1 MSEDLTIANSSPQES
16 IARALRKSEERF
28 RQVVEAAPNA
38 MVMINQ
44 DGLIEMLNAQAER
57 VFGYERQELLGK
69 PIEMLVPER
78 FRKAHPGLRGSF
90 FSNPVSR
97 PMGVGRD
104 LYGLKKD
111 GSEFPIEIGLNPIE
125 TEDGTMVLSA
135 IVDISSRKRLE
146 ARFRQVVE
154 SAPNAIV
161 MINGAGNIEMVNAQ
175 AERVFGYERMEL
187 LGQPIEMLVPE
198 RFRKAHP
205 GLRGSFFSR
214 PVSRP
219 MGVGRDL
226 YGLKKDGSEFPI
238 EIGLNPIE
246 TDEGTMVLSA
256 IVDIS
261 SRKRLEARFR
271 QVVESAPNAMVMI
284 NAAGTIEMVNAQAER
299 VFGYERQE
307 LLNQPIEILVPE
319 RFRHAHPGLRGSF
332 FTTPVSR
339 PMGVGRDLYGL
350 KKDGSEFPIEI
361 GLNPI
366 ETDEGPMVLS
376 AIVDITSRKRL
387 EDRFRQVVESAPN
400 AMVMINPTGMIE
412 MVNAQAERVFG
423 YERSELLG
431 SPIEMLVPERFRK
444 AHPALRGS
452 FFSAPQSRPM
462 GVGRDLYGLKK
473 DGSEFPIEIGLNP
486 IETDEGTMVLSAIVD
501 ISSRKRLEARFRQ
514 VVESAPN
521 AMVMINAGGII
532 EMVNAQAELVFGY
545 DRKELLGQ
553 PIEMLV
559 PKRFRDAHPGLRGSF
574 FSSPVSRPMGVGRDL
589 YGLKKDG
596 SEFPI
601 EIGLNPIETEEGSMV
616 LSAIVDITSRKR
628 LEARFRQV
636 VESAPN
642 AMVMINRNGEIE
654 MVNAQTEGLFGY
666 TRSELLGRPIE
677 MLVPERFRKAHPAL
691 RGSFFSGPVSRP
703 MGAGRDLFG
712 LKKDGAE
719 FPIEIGLNPIETDA
733 GSMVLSAIVD
743 ISDRKHKEDSI
754 HAALKEKD
762 VLLGEIHHR
771 VKNNLQI
778 VHSLLDLQSN
788 NISDQIVLGMLRE
801 SQNRIRSMALIHQ
814 TLYQSKDFAKV
825 DFRAFLDS
833 LAPTLISSYGLGSDR
848 VKLTMNASEV
858 QLPINAA
865 IPCGLVV
872 NELISNALK
881 HAFPGDAHGD
891 ITVDLSSDSPTMVV
905 LAVSDNG
912 IGIADDFDLAQ
923 TATLGLQL
931 VTMLTDQLG
940 GQLDVHHRNPT
951 RFKLRFPLDKEAVA
965 K

>member
-1 MSEDLTIANSSPQES
+1 MSTAPVFPDIAQQDS
-16 IARALRKSEERF
+16 IERALRKSEERF

-44 DGLIEMLNAQAER
+44 QGLIEMLNPQAER

-69 PIEMLVPER
+69 PIELLVPER

-90 FSNPVSR
+90 FTNPVSR

-135 IVDISSRKRLE
+135 IVDITSRKRLE

-161 MINGAGNIEMVNAQ
+161 MINGGGNIEMVNAQ
-175 AERVFGYERMEL
+175 AERVFGYERSEM
-187 LGQPIEMLVPE
+187 LGKPIEMLVPE
-198 RFRKAHP
+198 RFRKSHP
-205 GLRGSFFSR
+205 GLRGSFFSS

-284 NAAGTIEMVNAQAER
+284 NATGNIEMVNAQAER
-299 VFGYERQE
+299 VFGYERKE

-319 RFRHAHPGLRGSF
+319 RFRRAHPELRGSF
-332 FTTPVSR
+332 FTKPVSR

-400 AMVMINPTGMIE
+400 AMVMINPKGMIE

-423 YERSELLG
+423 YERKELLG

-444 AHPALRGS
+444 AHPGLRGS

-486 IETDEGTMVLSAIVD
+486 IETEEGTMVLVGHCRYFVSQTPG
-501 ISSRKRLEARFRQ
+501 SSL
-514 VVESAPN
+514 P
-521 AMVMINAGGII
+521 AGG
-532 EMVNAQAELVFGY
+532 G
-545 DRKELLGQ
+545 
-553 PIEMLV
+553 
-559 PKRFRDAHPGLRGSF
+559 
-574 FSSPVSRPMGVGRDL
+574 
-589 YGLKKDG
+589 
-596 SEFPI
+596 
-601 EIGLNPIETEEGSMV
+601 
-616 LSAIVDITSRKR
+616 
-628 LEARFRQV
+628 
-636 VESAPN
+636 
-642 AMVMINRNGEIE
+642 
-654 MVNAQTEGLFGY
+654 
-666 TRSELLGRPIE
+666 
-677 MLVPERFRKAHPAL
+677 
-691 RGSFFSGPVSRP
+691 
-703 MGAGRDLFG
+703 
-712 LKKDGAE
+712 
-719 FPIEIGLNPIETDA
+719 
-733 GSMVLSAIVD
+733 
-743 ISDRKHKEDSI
+743 
-754 HAALKEKD
+754 
-762 VLLGEIHHR
+762 
-771 VKNNLQI
+771 
-778 VHSLLDLQSN
+778 
-788 NISDQIVLGMLRE
+788 
-801 SQNRIRSMALIHQ
+801 IR
-814 TLYQSKDFAKV
+814 T
-825 DFRAFLDS
+825 
-833 LAPTLISSYGLGSDR
+833 
-848 VKLTMNASEV
+848 
-858 QLPINAA
+858 
-865 IPCGLVV
+865 
-872 NELISNALK
+872 
-881 HAFPGDAHGD
+881 
-891 ITVDLSSDSPTMVV
+891 
-905 LAVSDNG
+905 
-912 IGIADDFDLAQ
+912 
-923 TATLGLQL
+923 
-931 VTMLTDQLG
+931 
-940 GQLDVHHRNPT
+940 
-951 RFKLRFPLDKEAVA
+951 
-965 K
+965 

>member
-1 MSEDLTIANSSPQES
+1 MSNAPVYPNIARQHS
-16 IARALRKSEERF
+16 IERALRKSEERF

-44 DGLIEMLNAQAER
+44 KGLIEMVNPQAER
-57 VFGYERQELLGK
+57 VFGYDRQELLGQ
-69 PIEMLVPER
+69 PIEVLVPER
-78 FRKAHPGLRGSF
+78 FRRAHPGLRGSF
-90 FSNPVSR
+90 FANPVSR
-97 PMGVGRD
+97 PMGIGRD

-125 TEDGTMVLSA
+125 TEEGTMVLSA
-135 IVDISSRKRLE
+135 IVDITSRKRLE

-161 MINGAGNIEMVNAQ
+161 MINAAGNIEMVNTQ
-175 AERVFGYERMEL
+175 AERVFGYERAEM
-187 LGQPIEMLVPE
+187 LGASIEILVPE

-205 GLRGSFFSR
+205 GLRGSFFAN

-226 YGLKKDGSEFPI
+226 YGLRKDGSEFPI

-261 SRKRLEARFR
+261 A
-271 QVVESAPNAMVMI
+271 
-284 NAAGTIEMVNAQAER
+284 
-299 VFGYERQE
+299 
-307 LLNQPIEILVPE
+307 
-319 RFRHAHPGLRGSF
+319 
-332 FTTPVSR
+332 
-339 PMGVGRDLYGL
+339 
-350 KKDGSEFPIEI
+350 
-361 GLNPI
+361 
-366 ETDEGPMVLS
+366 
-376 AIVDITSRKRL
+376 RKRL

-400 AMVMINPTGMIE
+400 AMVMIN
-412 MVNAQAERVFG
+412 R
-423 YERSELLG
+423 
-431 SPIEMLVPERFRK
+431 
-444 AHPALRGS
+444 RG
-452 FFSAPQSRPM
+452 
-462 GVGRDLYGLKK
+462 D
-473 DGSEFPIEIGLNP
+473 
-486 IETDEGTMVLSAIVD
+486 
-501 ISSRKRLEARFRQ
+501 
-514 VVESAPN
+514 
-521 AMVMINAGGII
+521 
-532 EMVNAQAELVFGY
+532 
-545 DRKELLGQ
+545 
-553 PIEMLV
+553 
-559 PKRFRDAHPGLRGSF
+559 
-574 FSSPVSRPMGVGRDL
+574 
-589 YGLKKDG
+589 
-596 SEFPI
+596 
-601 EIGLNPIETEEGSMV
+601 
-616 LSAIVDITSRKR
+616 
-628 LEARFRQV
+628 
-636 VESAPN
+636 
-642 AMVMINRNGEIE
+642 IE

-666 TRSELLGRPIE
+666 TRSELLGQPIE
-677 MLVPERFRKAHPAL
+677 LLVPERFRKAHPGL
-691 RGSFFSGPVSRP
+691 RGTFFEGPVSRP

-712 LKKDGAE
+712 LKKDGTE

-788 NISDQIVLGMLRE
+788 NISDQVVLSMLRE

-814 TLYQSKDFAKV
+814 TLYQSKDFARV

-833 LAPTLISSYGLGSDR
+833 LAPTLISSYGVRADR
-848 VKLTMNASEV
+848 VSLILNATEV

-881 HAFPGDAHGD
+881 HAFPGDAHGE
-891 ITVDLSSDSPTMVV
+891 ISVDLSSGSPTTVV

-912 IGIADDFDLAQ
+912 VGISEEFDMAQ

-931 VTMLTDQLG
+931 VTMLADQLG
-940 GQLDVHHRNPT
+940 GKLEVQRRNPT
-951 RFKLRFPLDKEAVA
+951 RFTLCFPLDKAAAA